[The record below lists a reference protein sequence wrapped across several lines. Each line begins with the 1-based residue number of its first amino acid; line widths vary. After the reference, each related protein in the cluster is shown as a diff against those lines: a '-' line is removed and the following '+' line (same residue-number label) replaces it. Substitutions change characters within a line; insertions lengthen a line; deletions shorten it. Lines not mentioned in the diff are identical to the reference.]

1 VNVIVGGSVVIGG
14 GLGVSP
20 YRRGGSGAKGM
31 LAWKPGRGITI
42 EM

>member
-1 VNVIVGGSVVIGG
+1 MGRE
-14 GLGVSP
+14 SP
-20 YRRGGSGAKGM
+20 YRRGGGGFRVM